1 MDVSSTLKTLSNL
14 YKIKPINSLF
24 FITYPELKFHAIG
37 VVVHLQIAHGVHHD
51 LFYEGLHPIV
61 VVEGGGEDV
70 GPDVL
75 VHGPVL
81 VQELLDCLPVDQH
94 HLAPCLVPV
103 GDLVVLQET
112 GEVLW
117 ISPVSTGEG
126 EENMEHPQIF

>member
-1 MDVSSTLKTLSNL
+1 M
-14 YKIKPINSLF
+14 
-24 FITYPELKFHAIG
+24 
-37 VVVHLQIAHGVHHD
+37 VHLQIAHGVHHD

-117 ISPVSTGEG
+117 ISPVCTGEG

>member
-1 MDVSSTLKTLSNL
+1 M
-14 YKIKPINSLF
+14 
-24 FITYPELKFHAIG
+24 
-37 VVVHLQIAHGVHHD
+37 VHLQITHGVHHD

-81 VQELLDCLPVDQH
+81 VQELLDGHAVDQH
-94 HLAPCLVPV
+94 HLAPRLVPV
-103 GDLVVLQET
+103 GDLVVLEET

-126 EENMEHPQIF
+126 EENMEHSKIF

>member
-1 MDVSSTLKTLSNL
+1 M
-14 YKIKPINSLF
+14 
-24 FITYPELKFHAIG
+24 
-37 VVVHLQIAHGVHHD
+37 VHFQIAHGVHHN
-51 LFYEGLHPIV
+51 LFDEGLHPVV

-70 GPDVL
+70 SPDVL
-75 VHGPVL
+75 VHGGIF

-112 GEVLW
+112 GEVLG
-117 ISPVSTGEG
+117 VATVCTGEG

>member
-1 MDVSSTLKTLSNL
+1 MV
-14 YKIKPINSLF
+14 YF
-24 FITYPELKFHAIG
+24 Q
-37 VVVHLQIAHGVHHD
+37 VAHCVHHD
-51 LFYEGLHPIV
+51 LLDEGLDPVV
-61 VVEGGGEDV
+61 VVEGSSEDV

-75 VHGPVL
+75 VHGGVL
-81 VQELLDCLPVDQH
+81 IQELLDGLPVDQH
-94 HLAPCLVPV
+94 HLAPRLVPV

>member
-1 MDVSSTLKTLSNL
+1 MIDFQVT
-14 YKIKPINSLF
+14 
-24 FITYPELKFHAIG
+24 
-37 VVVHLQIAHGVHHD
+37 HGVHHNLLD
-51 LFYEGLHPIV
+51 EGLHPIV
-61 VVEGGGEDV
+61 VVQRGGEDV
-70 GPDVL
+70 GADGLMHRPVL
-75 VHGPVL
+75 VH
-81 VQELLDCLPVDQH
+81 ELLDGLPVDQH